1 MGDEIASSQFDEA
14 DFARYRERLRAETEL
29 LAEWFAGGR
38 FHDDGYRAGYELEIW
53 LVDENRQP
61 AACNEIFLER
71 LDSELASPEL
81 ARFNVEINSTPQVLR
96 DHAFSRFHDELTRTW
111 QQCQATARDMAV
123 DVCAIGILPTVRNED
138 LNLGNMSHMARYRA
152 LNRQVLHLRR
162 GRPLTFDI
170 NGVEHLR
177 VAHRDV
183 MLESAATSFQI
194 HLQGPAAE
202 AARLFNTAIL
212 LSAPMV
218 ALCANSPFLFGRLLW
233 EETRIPLFE
242 QAVATGGFEGAR
254 FGPVRRV
261 TFGDHYLRE
270 SLMECF
276 RENLE
281 HYPIMLPEHF
291 DDPPEAM
298 RHLRLHN
305 GTIWRWN
312 RPLIGFDAEGRPQ
325 LRVEHRVVPSGP
337 SLIDAIANTAFFCG
351 ACVAL
356 AQRNVA
362 VQPSLDFGKAR
373 DNFYAAARLGLRA
386 QLSWQGEE
394 GSAGV
399 RRVSAREL
407 LMELLDLAADGLA
420 QLGIASADIDE
431 YLGVIRRRLEANTN
445 GSTWQRAWV
454 ERHGRDMAALTK
466 AYMERQ
472 FSGEPVHEW
481 SV

>member
-1 MGDEIASSQFDEA
+1 MGDEIASSQFSDE

-29 LAEWFAGGR
+29 LAQWFEAGY

-53 LVDENRQP
+53 LVDENQQP
-61 AACNEIFLER
+61 APCNEDFLEK
-71 LDSELASPEL
+71 LHSDLASPEL
-81 ARFNVEINSTPQVLR
+81 ARFNVELNSTPQALQ

-111 QQCQATARDMAV
+111 QQCQATARDMQA
-123 DVCAIGILPTVRNED
+123 DICAIGILPTVRNED
-138 LNLGNMSHMARYRA
+138 LNLGNMSQMARYRA
-152 LNRQVLHLRR
+152 LNRQVLHLRS
-162 GRPLTFDI
+162 GKPLTFDI

-177 VAHRDV
+177 VVHRDV

-194 HLQGPAAE
+194 HLQGSTQE
-202 AARLFNTAIL
+202 SARLYNSAIL

-218 ALCANSPFLFGRLLW
+218 ALSANSPFLFGKLLW

-242 QAVATGGFEGAR
+242 QAVATGGFEGAK

-261 TFGDHYLRE
+261 TFGDRYVRD
-270 SLMECF
+270 SLLECF
-276 RENLE
+276 QENLE
-281 HYPIMLPEHF
+281 HYPVMLPEHF
-291 DDPPEAM
+291 DAPVEAM

-312 RPLIGFDAEGRPQ
+312 RPLIGFDTAGRPQ
-325 LRVEHRVVPSGP
+325 LRVEHRVVPAGP

-351 ACVAL
+351 ACVAT
-356 AQRNVA
+356 ARQATA
-362 VQPSLDFGKAR
+362 VQPALDFGSAR

-386 QLSWQGEE
+386 QLKWTDG
-394 GSAGV
+394 
-399 RRVSAREL
+399 RRLPAREL
-407 LMELLDLAADGLA
+407 LCELVELAEDGLDF
-420 QLGIASADIDE
+420 LGIASADINE
-431 YLGVIRRRLEANTN
+431 YLGVIRARLAAATN
-445 GSTWQRAWV
+445 GSVWQRAWV
-454 ERHGRDMAALTK
+454 EKHGRDMAALTR